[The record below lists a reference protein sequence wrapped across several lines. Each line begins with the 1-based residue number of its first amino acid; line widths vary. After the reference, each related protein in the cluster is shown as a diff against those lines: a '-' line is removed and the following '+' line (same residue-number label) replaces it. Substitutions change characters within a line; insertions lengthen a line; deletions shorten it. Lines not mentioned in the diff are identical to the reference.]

1 MRKYLILLLLLF
13 LPLVLTG
20 CASEEQGLVLR
31 VYNWQDYIDE
41 GLDDDGQKI
50 GTSVIE
56 EWQEWY
62 YQTYNTKVDVV
73 YDTFETCET
82 MMNNLKT
89 GKTTYDLV
97 CPSEY
102 TIQKMIR
109 LEMLDTYDYN
119 LKDEKGN
126 LVMTNYNYVSP
137 YLKELFSKQGWEQYA
152 VPYMWGTMGFIYNPE
167 AKVEGANL
175 ENIYEDILH
184 WSILWNENYKN
195 CATVKDSIRD
205 TYVVGVMYVY
215 YEELMTLKDNYQKG
229 NITQSQ
235 YTQSIQ
241 EIMNRC
247 DDETLSKVEKAL
259 KEMKK
264 NAFGFEVDSG
274 KSDIVTGK
282 IAINFAWSG
291 DAVYSLDVAEE
302 ENGVYLNYQV
312 PEEGSNVWFDG
323 WVMPKGANKQLAQS
337 FVNYLCDPQIAVRNM
352 NYIGYTSSIVGDEI
366 LDMIDDW
373 YGAILPEYNEETST
387 WWYDEVNLNIG
398 DSTLEVSIIDNEI
411 YLGTKKIIDV
421 LDTIKD
427 EEGTSYSEYYNC
439 TYYEVDLSYLF
450 EGAVSED
457 YLTDGKVIVAVEERG
472 RQFDT
477 QYPDYETI
485 SRCGIMEDFGDRNDA
500 VLAMWENV
508 KIGDIPISL
517 TIGLVVV
524 VITLFV
530 ALNVNKYIK
539 VSQRKKRK
547 QKYDL
552 SNGSN

>member
-20 CASEEQGLVLR
+20 CDSNEEGLVLR

-41 GLDDDGQKI
+41 GLDEDGQKI

-56 EWQEWY
+56 EWQDWY
-62 YQTYNTKVDVV
+62 YQTYNTKVSVV

-109 LEMLDTYDYN
+109 LEMLDTYDYD
-119 LKDEKGN
+119 LKDKNGN
-126 LVMTNYNYVSP
+126 PVMTNYHYVSP
-137 YLKELFSKQGWEQYA
+137 YLKQLFSSQGWEQYA
-152 VPYMWGTMGFIYNPE
+152 VPYMWGTMGFIYDPE
-167 AKVEGANL
+167 NVNE
-175 ENIYEDILH
+175 EDIKH
-184 WSILWNENYKN
+184 WSILWDENYKN
-195 CATVKDSIRD
+195 YATAKDSIRD

-215 YEELMTLKDNYQKG
+215 YDELMNLKSDLEKG
-229 NITQSQ
+229 TITQKQ
-235 YTQSIQ
+235 YTQKIQ

-259 KEMKK
+259 KQMK
-264 NAFGFEVDSG
+264 NNVYGFEVDSG

-282 IAINFAWSG
+282 VSINFAWSG

-302 ENGVYLNYQV
+302 ENERYLNYQV

-323 WVMPKGANKQLAQS
+323 WVMPKGANKELAQS
-337 FVNYLCDPQIAVRNM
+337 FVNYLCDPKIAVRNM

-373 YGAILPEYNEETST
+373 YGAILPEYKEETSS
-387 WWYDEVNLNIG
+387 WWYDEVNLNIT
-398 DSTLEVSIIDNEI
+398 DINLSYQVIDNEI
-411 YLGTKKIIDV
+411 YLGSQKISDI
-421 LDTIKD
+421 LQNIKD
-427 EEGTSYSEYYNC
+427 EDGTPYSEYYNC

-450 EGAVSED
+450 EGSVSEE

-477 QYPDYETI
+477 QYPDYDTI

-517 TIGLVVV
+517 TIGLVIVV
-524 VITLFV
+524 VALFV
-530 ALNVNKYIK
+530 ALNVSKYLKI
-539 VSQRKKRK
+539 SQRKKRK
-547 QKYDL
+547 QVYDL
-552 SNGSN
+552 SKGS